1 MGRYGADSTQTT
13 AAMPPATA
21 SAVTKTSPRCSGK
34 TAGRDGPKVRRRR
47 RRHMGE
53 TLGMEDAFGIVL
65 IVVVIIAALVAI
77 GTFVSLPKVYD
88 QIGRL
93 SLDDGSARAGRAGLE
108 SAAGG
113 VAERD
118 EEIRQMLEARNAR
131 RARQGKEPID
141 IEAEIARLQAPAV
154 DPALRDEIRQLV
166 EARNARRVR
175 QGKEPLDV
183 EDEIERE
190 LRDLGR

>member
-1 MGRYGADSTQTT
+1 MWDAETQHLFRTFRGHIDTIHGIALRPDGTVRWTT
-13 AAMPPATA
+13 TLLSNATA
-21 SAVTKTSPRCSGK
+21 PPTHG
-34 TAGRDGPKVRRRR
+34 AGNIVYVGT
-47 RRHMGE
+47 M
-53 TLGMEDAFGIVL
+53 LGD
-65 IVVVIIAALVAI
+65 IIA
-77 GTFVSLPKVYD
+77 
-88 QIGRL
+88 L
-93 SLDDGSARAGRAGLE
+93 SLDDGSARAARAGPE

-154 DPALRDEIRQLV
+154 DPALRGEIRQLV
-166 EARNARRVR
+166 EARNARRAR

>member
-1 MGRYGADSTQTT
+1 
-13 AAMPPATA
+13 
-21 SAVTKTSPRCSGK
+21 
-34 TAGRDGPKVRRRR
+34 
-47 RRHMGE
+47 
-53 TLGMEDAFGIVL
+53 MEDAFGIVL
-65 IVVVIIAALVAI
+65 IVVVIDAALVAI

-88 QIGRL
+88 QIGRGRL
-93 SLDDGSARAGRAGLE
+93 SLDDGSARAGRAGPE
-108 SAAGG
+108 SAARG

-154 DPALRDEIRQLV
+154 DPALRGEIRQLV